1 MGSFR
6 IWETNELVIKRT
18 LDLVGAIIGLV
29 LFSPLMVIVAL
40 LIRLDS
46 PGPALFLQYRIGRG
60 GRAFKMLKFRT
71 MQLGAETANEQ
82 DFQQAPNHRVTPH
95 QFQNLLNDPRLTRI
109 GRPLRRSSIDELPQL
124 WNVLKGD
131 MSLVGPRPFLPVEQ
145 EHYGD
150 SSSDYILARPGM
162 TGLWQVSGR
171 SRLSFTERV
180 QLDTYYMHNWSLWLD
195 IRIMARTIWVVV
207 RGEGAY

>member
-18 LDLVGAIIGLV
+18 LDLVGAIIGLI

-46 PGPALFLQYRIGRG
+46 PGPALFLQHRIGRG

-71 MQLGAETANEQ
+71 MQLGAETEHEQ
-82 DFQQAPNHRVTPH
+82 DFQQAPNHRVTPL

-109 GRPLRRSSIDELPQL
+109 GRSLRRSSIDELPQL

-131 MSLVGPRPFLPVEQ
+131 MSLVGPRPFLPEQ
-145 EHYGD
+145 QEYYGD
-150 SSSDYILARPGM
+150 SSSDYIRARPGM

-180 QLDTYYMHNWSLWLD
+180 QLDTCYLSSWSLWLD
-195 IRIMARTIWVVV
+195 IRILARTIWVVV

>member
-18 LDLVGAIIGLV
+18 LDLVGAIIGLI

-71 MQLGAETANEQ
+71 MQLGAETAHEQ
-82 DFQQAPNHRVTPH
+82 EFQQAPNRRVTPH
-95 QFQNLLNDPRLTRI
+95 QFQNLLHDPRLTRI
-109 GRPLRRSSIDELPQL
+109 GRSLRRSSIDELPQL
-124 WNVLKGD
+124 WNVLKGE

-150 SSSDYILARPGM
+150 TSSAYILARPGM

-180 QLDTYYMHNWSLWLD
+180 QLDTYYIHHWSLWLD
-195 IRIMARTIWVVV
+195 IRILVRTIWVVV